1 MSQVGCH
8 QLGASGGRDVGAVSN
23 MPYLHRSNPLATPW
37 GIAGR
42 SRRGDPE
49 PTTGRM
55 SRSTFGSISDSKG
68 WPRGMD
74 LCANGLLWC
83 RLAQDQLGCSAALAQ
98 MQRGL
103 HWHAHGSHVPQGT
116 QGTSTVVHSWCTHT
130 LYSNLVGMA
139 TDTWADTPWSNS
151 WGVLYPSRVTTPFLS
166 YSFYELVDSVSWHVL
181 YSSLCGCAGL
191 GRFSR
196 DVVVTRF
203 GVKLKTKTDE
213 FIKNVK
219 FV

>member
-55 SRSTFGSISDSKG
+55 CKVILWVHKRSKV

-74 LCANGLLWC
+74 LCAYGLLWC

-103 HWHAHGSHVPQGT
+103 HWHAQGSHVPQGT

-166 YSFYELVDSVSWHVL
+166 YSFMNLWIGRLACLV
-181 YSSLCGCAGL
+181 
-191 GRFSR
+191 
-196 DVVVTRF
+196 
-203 GVKLKTKTDE
+203 
-213 FIKNVK
+213 
-219 FV
+219 

>member
-1 MSQVGCH
+1 MWGQFLICH
-8 QLGASGGRDVGAVSN
+8 TCIAPTRW
-23 MPYLHRSNPLATPW
+23 LHRGALPVDLGGVILSQLLGGCA
-37 GIAGR
+37 R
-42 SRRGDPE
+42 S
-49 PTTGRM
+49 
-55 SRSTFGSISDSKG
+55 SFGSISDAKG

-103 HWHAHGSHVPQGT
+103 HWHAQGSHVPQGT

-139 TDTWADTPWSNS
+139 TDTWADTPWSNP

-166 YSFYELVDSVSWHVL
+166 YSFMNLWIGRLACLV
-181 YSSLCGCAGL
+181 
-191 GRFSR
+191 
-196 DVVVTRF
+196 
-203 GVKLKTKTDE
+203 
-213 FIKNVK
+213 
-219 FV
+219 

>member
-1 MSQVGCH
+1 MRR
-8 QLGASGGRDVGAVSN
+8 GGREVWTSVLMGCVGAVW
-23 MPYLHRSNPLATPW
+23 HR
-37 GIAGR
+37 
-42 SRRGDPE
+42 
-49 PTTGRM
+49 M
-55 SRSTFGSISDSKG
+55 
-68 WPRGMD
+68 
-74 LCANGLLWC
+74 
-83 RLAQDQLGCSAALAQ
+83 QLGCSAALAQ

-191 GRFSR
+191 GRLSR

-203 GVKLKTKTDE
+203 GVKLKNPNRDKKVRICYWPDLSSGCPVVQDLSSGCPRKQ
-213 FIKNVK
+213 FLPD
-219 FV
+219 